1 MNLCANSKVFKL
13 KLDMKSFILIA
24 VVHMALLYNTQLNAQ
39 AYYEI
44 AESCSQEV
52 LEEMNSNKRNAIVI
66 LTNIIGAHTI
76 ELSDLKKSEI
86 RSLKKVLKSE
96 INILDFELPKKS
108 TQLKIMSNAT
118 FTTTDVENLLV
129 GINEHIIKHTTT
141 YQVQK

>member
-1 MNLCANSKVFKL
+1 
-13 KLDMKSFILIA
+13 MKSFILIA